1 MTKLRYNAIPMLAAA
16 VLAVLPARGQ
26 LSKEIT
32 IDREIVPE
40 VHSATRPDI
49 YPSQLKF
56 TATQRQLQARD
67 YTRISEFGPH
77 IGTLEPASTEPAA
90 PLTPYRG
97 YVDLGYFPAANAG
110 LSAGYTIVGTD
121 ATQLSIWGQLNNR
134 QYKSAP
140 LEGMDKE
147 TFRQTQGK
155 LGIDLSHKFGTAGRL
170 TVATDVNFLSFKQPW
185 SLIDRSLAKKEAED
199 APTGPTEIP
208 SAIGQSALGWNL
220 DALWEGRANN
230 RLTYYI
236 GAAFNIFNFSKG
248 LPTDEDNPAT
258 PEIPAV
264 KQTGYGVRL
273 GVADRISDIAR
284 VGLDVNADFLHFN
297 SYLQPDAFTETDP
310 DNETFTL
317 PGGKTVGIASI
328 IPYYSLTTGIY
339 RVKIGARIDFTFN
352 SGKKFHIAPDV
363 LLGVNPSDGFGA
375 SLRIG
380 GGETLNTM
388 QSLTAYSPY
397 ICQAMA
403 YGVSNRPLTADLAL
417 RFGPLQGA
425 SITLDLG
432 YNAANNWLMPYSLDN
447 MLMFAPTKLRSFKAG
462 ATARWTFRRL
472 LALEARFHTVL
483 GNGEKASCPEW
494 RDCARRVLG
503 VGVEVTPIK
512 RLSVNLAYELRMK
525 RSMPVAGGNEYMF
538 STAEIAAAQMLDEP
552 LCFDLKNVSNLS
564 VGASYRLTDAFTVFA
579 RVENALNTRSYLMP
593 LVADQGISGLF
604 GVGYKF

>member
-1 MTKLRYNAIPMLAAA
+1 MTKLRYNAIPVLAAA
-16 VLAVLPARGQ
+16 AMAVLPARAQ

-40 VHSATRPDI
+40 VHSATRPDV

-56 TATQRQLQARD
+56 TATQRQLQAKD

-77 IGTLEPASTEPAA
+77 IATFEPAATEAAA

-110 LSAGYTIVGTD
+110 LSAGYTIVQTD
-121 ATQLSIWGQLNNR
+121 ATQLNIWGQLNNR

-147 TFRQTQGK
+147 TFRQTQGR
-155 LGIDLSHKFGTAGRL
+155 LGIDLSHKFGQAGRL

-185 SLIDRSLAKKEAED
+185 SLIDRSFARQEAEGTT
-199 APTGPTEIP
+199 AAEIP
-208 SAIGQSALGWNL
+208 SAEGQSAFGWNL
-220 DALWEGRANN
+220 DALWEGRASN

-248 LPTDEDNPAT
+248 LPLSDEGDDPT
-258 PEIPAV
+258 LPELPAV
-264 KQTGYGVRL
+264 KQTGFGVRL
-273 GVADRISDIAR
+273 GVAERISDLAR
-284 VGLDVNADFLHFN
+284 VGLDVDANFLHFN
-297 SYLQPDAFTETDP
+297 SYLQPDALANPDP
-310 DNETFTL
+310 AGEPFSL
-317 PGGKTVGIASI
+317 PGGKTVGVASI
-328 IPYYSLTTGIY
+328 TPYYRLTSGIY
-339 RVKIGARIDFTFN
+339 SVKIGARIDFTFN

-363 LLGVNPSDGFGA
+363 VLGVNPTDGFGA
-375 SLRIG
+375 SLRVG
-380 GGETLNTM
+380 GGETLNSM

-397 ICQAMA
+397 ICQTMA

-417 RFGPLQGA
+417 RFGPVQGA

-432 YNAANNWLMPYSLDN
+432 YAAANNWLMPYSIDD
-447 MLMFAPTKLRSFKAG
+447 MLMYAPTKLRSFKAG

-472 LALEARFHTVL
+472 LALEARFHTVF

-494 RDCARRVLG
+494 RDRARRVLG

-512 RLSVNLAYELRMK
+512 RLSIDLAYELRMK
-525 RSMPVAGGNEYMF
+525 RSMPMFGRAEYLF
-538 STAEIAAAQMLDEP
+538 TDEEIAAQPEGEP
-552 LCFDLKNVSNLS
+552 FDFNLKNVSNLS
-564 VGASYRLTDAFTVFA
+564 VGASYRLTDAFTVFG
-579 RVENALNTRSYLMP
+579 RVENVLNTRTYLLP
-593 LVADQGISGLF
+593 LVADQGISGLV

>member
-1 MTKLRYNAIPMLAAA
+1 M
-16 VLAVLPARGQ
+16 
-26 LSKEIT
+26 
-32 IDREIVPE
+32 
-40 VHSATRPDI
+40 
-49 YPSQLKF
+49 
-56 TATQRQLQARD
+56 
-67 YTRISEFGPH
+67 
-77 IGTLEPASTEPAA
+77 
-90 PLTPYRG
+90 
-97 YVDLGYFPAANAG
+97 
-110 LSAGYTIVGTD
+110 
-121 ATQLSIWGQLNNR
+121 
-134 QYKSAP
+134 
-140 LEGMDKE
+140 
-147 TFRQTQGK
+147 
-155 LGIDLSHKFGTAGRL
+155 
-170 TVATDVNFLSFKQPW
+170 
-185 SLIDRSLAKKEAED
+185 
-199 APTGPTEIP
+199 
-208 SAIGQSALGWNL
+208 
-220 DALWEGRANN
+220 
-230 RLTYYI
+230 
-236 GAAFNIFNFSKG
+236 
-248 LPTDEDNPAT
+248 
-258 PEIPAV
+258 
-264 KQTGYGVRL
+264 
-273 GVADRISDIAR
+273 
-284 VGLDVNADFLHFN
+284 
-297 SYLQPDAFTETDP
+297 
-310 DNETFTL
+310 
-317 PGGKTVGIASI
+317 
-328 IPYYSLTTGIY
+328 
-339 RVKIGARIDFTFN
+339 KIGARIDFTFN

-432 YNAANNWLMPYSLDN
+432 YNAANNWLMPYSLDD

-483 GNGEKASCPEW
+483 GNSEKASCPEW
-494 RDCARRVLG
+494 RDRARRVLG
-503 VGVEVTPIK
+503 VGVKVTPIR

-525 RSMPVAGGNEYMF
+525 RSMPVAGGNEYLF
-538 STAEIAAAQMLDEP
+538 STAEIAAAQLLDEP